1 MTLSNTLEILTPF
14 SNTPDHTMRVFGYGR
29 VSTADQTTDNQ
40 RQELEAQGHTIEPQR
55 WFSDTIS
62 GKVPASERPQF
73 SKMLERMEAGDVL
86 IVSKLDRLGRDMI
99 DVMQTLRG
107 LEERGI
113 RVQVLALGGT
123 DLTSTAGKAVVGILA
138 VVAEMERDM
147 LVERTQA
154 GLARAKAEGKQLGR
168 PSKTS
173 DADRDTIRARLGAGE
188 SVSQVARD
196 FGISRATVISIREMV
211 TG

>member
-1 MTLSNTLEILTPF
+1 
-14 SNTPDHTMRVFGYGR
+14 MRVFGYGR
-29 VSTADQTTDNQ
+29 VSTADQTTENQ
-40 RQELEAQGHTIEPQR
+40 RQELEAIGHVIEPQR

-62 GKVPASERPQF
+62 GKVPASERLQF
-73 SKMLERMEAGDVL
+73 SRMVERMEAGDMLV
-86 IVSKLDRLGRDMI
+86 VSKLDRLGRDMI
-99 DVMQTLRG
+99 DVMQTLRA
-107 LEERGI
+107 LTERGI
-113 RVQVLALGGT
+113 RVKVLALGET

-173 DADRDTIRARLGAGE
+173 AFDKEAIRGRLEAGE
-188 SVSQVARD
+188 TVSSVARAYSL
-196 FGISRATVISIREMV
+196 SRATVISIRSSLQAIAL
-211 TG
+211 

>member
-1 MTLSNTLEILTPF
+1 
-14 SNTPDHTMRVFGYGR
+14 
-29 VSTADQTTDNQ
+29 
-40 RQELEAQGHTIEPQR
+40 
-55 WFSDTIS
+55 
-62 GKVPASERPQF
+62 
-73 SKMLERMEAGDVL
+73 
-86 IVSKLDRLGRDMI
+86 
-99 DVMQTLRG
+99 MQTLRG
-107 LEERGI
+107 LEDRGI

-168 PSKTS
+168 PSKTT

-196 FGISRATVISIREMV
+196 FGISRATVISIREAAAA
-211 TG
+211 